1 MTPFRIGH
9 GYDVHKF
16 SSIPKPLYLA
26 GLEVDPLMGVEAHSD
41 GDVLLHALCDALL
54 GAAALRDIGYHFPD
68 TDTQYR
74 NKNSSFFVVNILKKL
89 QEQHYV
95 IGNVDI
101 TVVAQQPKLS
111 KFIPQ
116 MIDNLAKLL
125 LLDKSNVNIKATT
138 TEKLGF
144 VGRREGIA
152 SYAVVLIYKEIT

>member
-1 MTPFRIGH
+1 MAPFRIGH

-16 SSIPKPLYLA
+16 SETAKPLYLA
-26 GLEVDPLMGVEAHSD
+26 GLEIDPSMGVEAHSD

-68 TDTQYR
+68 TNSAFK
-74 NKNSSFFVVNILKKL
+74 NKNSSFFVTNILEKL
-89 QEQHYV
+89 KDQHYA
-95 IGNVDI
+95 IGNVDV

-125 LLDKSNVNIKATT
+125 LLDKSSVNIKATT

-144 VGRREGIA
+144 VGRKEGIA
-152 SYAVVLIYKEIT
+152 SHVVVLLYKIT